1 MISLEEARHL
11 ASLTSRLIHSFTVSS
26 LMGRLAELLDADT
39 EMWML
44 VGVLH
49 DLDYDDT
56 VDDRSRHGSLTADRL
71 IGLLPEEGLKA
82 ILCHDHRTGL
92 KPETDIDYAL
102 ILCDSIATVIEA
114 GRIEFPVDE
123 SLFYD
128 CLEMVSSEKPWIRE
142 LIAENPI
149 LTKIELQDLLEPQ

>member
-1 MISLEEARHL
+1 MISSEEARHL
-11 ASLTSRLIHSFTVSS
+11 VSKTSRLIHSFTVSS
-26 LMGRLAELLDADT
+26 LMGRLAELLEADT

-56 VDDRSRHGSLTADRL
+56 VDDRSLHGVLAADRL

-92 KPETDIDYAL
+92 KPETDIDYGL
-102 ILCDSIATVIEA
+102 IPCDSIATVIEA
-114 GRIEFPVDE
+114 GRIGFPVDE

-128 CLEMVSSEKPWIRE
+128 CLEVVSSEKPWIRE
-142 LIAENPI
+142 LIVENPL
-149 LTKIELQDLLEPQ
+149 LTKIELQDLLEP

>member
-1 MISLEEARHL
+1 MISLEEARRL
-11 ASLTSRLIHSFTVSS
+11 ASLTSRLVHSFTVSS

-39 EMWML
+39 ELWML

-56 VDDRSRHGSLTADRL
+56 VDDRSRHGLLTADRL

-102 ILCDSIATVIEA
+102 ILCDSIAIVIEA

-123 SLFYD
+123 PLFSD
-128 CLEMVSSEKPWIRE
+128 CLEMVSGEKPWIRE

-149 LTKIELQDLLEPQ
+149 LAKIELQDLLEPQ

>member
-11 ASLTSRLIHSFTVSS
+11 VSLTSRLIHSFMVSS
-26 LMGRLAELLDADT
+26 FMGRLAELMDANT
-39 EMWML
+39 ELWML

-56 VDDRSRHGSLTADRL
+56 LDDRSRHGLLAADRL

-92 KPETDIDYAL
+92 EPETDIDYAL
-102 ILCDSIATVIEA
+102 ILCDAISIVIEA
-114 GRIEFPVDE
+114 GRIELPVDE
-123 SLFYD
+123 SLFFD
-128 CLEMVSSEKPWIRE
+128 CMEMVSDEKPWIRE
-142 LIAENPI
+142 LIDENPI
-149 LTKIELQDLLEPQ
+149 LMKIDLKDLLETQ

>member
-1 MISLEEARHL
+1 MISLEEARDL
-11 ASLTSRLIHSFTVSS
+11 VSLTSRLIHSFTVSS

-56 VDDRSRHGSLTADRL
+56 VDDRSRHGVLTADRL

-92 KPETDIDYAL
+92 KPESDLDFAL
-102 ILCDSIATVIEA
+102 ILCDAISSVIEA
-114 GRIEFPVDE
+114 GRIEFPVE
-123 SLFYD
+123 ISLFYD
-128 CLEMVSSEKPWIRE
+128 CLEMLSEDKPWIRDR
-142 LIAENPI
+142 INQNPI
-149 LTKIELQDLLEPQ
+149 LLKIELQDLLETQ